1 VKAVSGWGIEGAGM
15 KKTTRI
21 KGCFLFQ
28 DQFSSFCFSSLDTAV
43 NR

>member
-1 VKAVSGWGIEGAGM
+1 M

-21 KGCFLFQ
+21 KGCFWFK
-28 DQFSSFCFSSLDTAV
+28 DHFSSSCFSSLDTAV